1 MNYENTRALALLGN
15 YLNERA
21 DFISPGEV
29 HALAE
34 LGLTPEHAVAQL
46 VAAACGLDIEN
57 NAEDKALFQTYFNS
71 NFHLLDAQKY
81 GADDYLRLVRFPVG
95 LQQQGISFCTQQYRP
110 YECFVCNDFRR
121 GMRGEALAQI
131 GFFEQAFSYPAVLEN
146 GRLWMS
152 VTPNEIETMRGAIGR
167 ARGRVVTYGLGLG
180 YFAFHASQKPE
191 VLEVTVVEKNPQLI
205 SLFSTHIL
213 PQFKHT
219 HKIKIVEQDAL
230 DFADKADVVSCFDY
244 VFADLWRDV
253 SDGLTLYR
261 RLKRLEPA
269 GICADYWIEETL
281 RCYL

>member
-1 MNYENTRALALLGN
+1 MNYANTRALALLGN

-29 HALAE
+29 RALAE
-34 LGLTPEHAVAQL
+34 LGLTPAQAVAQL
-46 VAAACGLDIEN
+46 VAASCGLDLEN
-57 NAEDKALFQTYFNS
+57 NAEDKALFQTYFDG
-71 NFHLLDAQKY
+71 NFHLLSAPLYEADAY
-81 GADDYLRLVRFPVG
+81 VRRVRFPVG

-121 GMRGEALAQI
+121 GTRGEALAQI

-191 VLEVTVVEKNPQLI
+191 VGEVTVVEKNPQLI
-205 SLFSTHIL
+205 SLFNTHLL
-213 PQFKHT
+213 PQFEQA

-230 DFADKADVVSCFDY
+230 DFAAKTDVASCFDY

-253 SDGLTLYR
+253 SDGLALYR

-269 GICADYWIEETL
+269 GVCTDYWIEETL
-281 RCYL
+281 RYYL